1 MSVRICARRP
11 GFLLCVQAGG
21 CGCRCVFEL
30 GKEAPTGARNGL
42 MINDQG
48 ECSVGGTPQQPQPL
62 NKSRRV
68 MLPAPRSSSH
78 SFTPQEKKKTS
89 PALHYSL
96 SHSLLSVRL
105 RGDDSETGPARIERA
120 CRVMSPQ
127 RTASAFKAGAEM
139 AAFLGSYPQLEMRD

>member
-1 MSVRICARRP
+1 MRICARRP

-62 NKSRRV
+62 NKSRPV

-78 SFTPQEKKKTS
+78 SFTLQEKKHLRRSIIPSHILFFLSDYKAMTARRGRL
-89 PALHYSL
+89 AL
-96 SHSLLSVRL
+96 
-105 RGDDSETGPARIERA
+105 
-120 CRVMSPQ
+120 
-127 RTASAFKAGAEM
+127 SAFAE
-139 AAFLGSYPQLEMRD
+139 

>member
-1 MSVRICARRP
+1 MRICARRP
-11 GFLLCVQAGG
+11 GFLFVCVQAGG

-30 GKEAPTGARNGL
+30 GKEAPTGSRNGL

-78 SFTPQEKKKTS
+78 SFTPREKKHLLRSIIPSHILSFLPDYEAMTARRS
-89 PALHYSL
+89 RLAL
-96 SHSLLSVRL
+96 
-105 RGDDSETGPARIERA
+105 
-120 CRVMSPQ
+120 
-127 RTASAFKAGAEM
+127 SA
-139 AAFLGSYPQLEMRD
+139 LGE

>member
-1 MSVRICARRP
+1 MRGDL
-11 GFLLCVQAGG
+11 GFFLSVQAGG

-30 GKEAPTGARNGL
+30 GKEALTGARNGL

-78 SFTPQEKKKTS
+78 SFTPQEKNISGAPLFPLTFS
-89 PALHYSL
+89 PFCQIT
-96 SHSLLSVRL
+96 R
-105 RGDDSETGPARIERA
+105 R
-120 CRVMSPQ
+120 
-127 RTASAFKAGAEM
+127 
-139 AAFLGSYPQLEMRD
+139 